1 MKIDT
6 KDKVRKR
13 VKIASTIFKFALLLI
28 IIVGIPLYIYFCHHE
43 VIDQVSS
50 IENVQ
55 ALLDEYK
62 GYSILV
68 YILAQIV
75 QIIICVIPGQWLQ
88 FAAGYAF
95 GFWLGLLFSLIG
107 AAIGAF
113 VSYYLAK
120 LLGQGILYLL
130 FDEDQMNHFI
140 EKLNSKKAIVA
151 VFVIYLIPG
160 LPKDAC
166 SYAAGISNMKLKAFL
181 IVSLIGRTPAM
192 AGSLLIG
199 NQVGI
204 GSYTAAIIIG
214 IAAVI
219 LCVSGVIFRNK
230 ITDLLDKIYD
240 KLYK

>member
-13 VKIASTIFKFALLLI
+13 IKIASTIFKFALLLI

-75 QIIICVIPGQWLQ
+75 QIIICIIPGQWLQ

-107 AAIGAF
+107 ATIGAF

-130 FDEDQMNHFI
+130 FDEEQMNNFI

-166 SYAAGISNMKLKAFL
+166 SYAAGISNMKLKAYL

-214 IAAVI
+214 VAAVI
-219 LCVSGVIFRNK
+219 LCIAGVIFRNK
-230 ITDLLDKIYD
+230 ITDLLDKVYD
-240 KLYK
+240 KLYQ

>member
-13 VKIASTIFKFALLLI
+13 IKIASTIFKFALLLI

-75 QIIICVIPGQWLQ
+75 QIIICIIPGQWLQ

-107 AAIGAF
+107 ATIGAF

-166 SYAAGISNMKLKAFL
+166 SYAAGISNMNLKAFL

-214 IAAVI
+214 VAAVI
-219 LCVSGVIFRNK
+219 LCITGVIFRNK
-230 ITDLLDKIYD
+230 ITDLLDKVYD
-240 KLYK
+240 KLYQ